1 MELVGYEDDEAGNF
15 SGDTRSTRLQSC
27 EVHRDILVYA
37 MRYALGRM
45 SYAPMIVVEN
55 IKRNIDFFTP
65 HQIELLIKD
74 IEELKNFG
82 GYGTEYNKIVWA
94 EFSDYLETKL

>member
-1 MELVGYEDDEAGNF
+1 MDNMCQVE
-15 SGDTRSTRLQSC
+15 
-27 EVHRDILVYA
+27 RDILVYA

-45 SYAPMIVVEN
+45 SYAPTTVVDN

-74 IEELKNFG
+74 IEEQKDFG
-82 GYGTEYNKIVWA
+82 GYGMEYDKKVWM
-94 EFSDYLETKL
+94 EFKDYLETKL